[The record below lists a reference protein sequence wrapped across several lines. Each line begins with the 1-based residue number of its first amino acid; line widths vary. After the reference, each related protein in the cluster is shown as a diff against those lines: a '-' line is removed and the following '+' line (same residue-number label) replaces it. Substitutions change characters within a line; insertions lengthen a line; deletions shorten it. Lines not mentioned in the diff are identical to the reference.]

1 MEAEKQ
7 RSSTDA
13 EPMEAQ
19 KQRSSTDA
27 MSSDKALEQIKAA
40 GAKSQEHLV
49 KASSPLGHKPAMK
62 KEQVQV
68 AEEWMEG
75 DERRRRERV
84 LLELLDARD
93 HVLKEERVGLHD
105 KADDADHDAHP
116 EEEDTTMIQKVKEKV
131 KDTAKASLEEVMETA
146 FSNFTMELQTAKEE
160 MESLVGDSG
169 SAHQQR
175 PSMDDIERYMK
186 MKNSVFKK
194 AQAEL
199 NAGEM
204 VGKDALCTNCY
215 PFEEWLNVEG
225 VPKAQHLP
233 AVRHPHV
240 PDQVPRPGA
249 VLLPAHHPRS
259 MSRPAVVLQVHLPA
273 QQPTVHRP
281 RQAVQAGLR
290 PAQQASGRRPLQ
302 AAMHMP
308 QVLRVSHLLPDGRIR
323 LHVPP
328 LHICLLPG
336 LPGLLLRGRGAPP
349 GKRPH
354 LPTCQR
360 ADG

>member
-1 MEAEKQ
+1 
-7 RSSTDA
+7 
-13 EPMEAQ
+13 
-19 KQRSSTDA
+19 
-27 MSSDKALEQIKAA
+27 
-40 GAKSQEHLV
+40 
-49 KASSPLGHKPAMK
+49 
-62 KEQVQV
+62 
-68 AEEWMEG
+68 
-75 DERRRRERV
+75 
-84 LLELLDARD
+84 
-93 HVLKEERVGLHD
+93 
-105 KADDADHDAHP
+105 
-116 EEEDTTMIQKVKEKV
+116 MIQKVKEKV

-175 PSMDDIERYMK
+175 PSMDDLERYMK
-186 MKNSVFKK
+186 MKNSVLKK

-360 ADG
+360 ADGERDHEPRRSPACRVRATAPIRTNDIRRETVRRSSSALHGARRAASRLNVKAGLERCRMCGVVWDVS